1 MLDTFEKDYLLLCE
15 IKKADI
21 DLLLMRFHINEFLVD
36 PSIQPSTGL
45 GEYVKRY
52 AIKETRL
59 AELRE
64 KKRRVLAARDSMPTT
79 IKEEP

>member
-1 MLDTFEKDYLLLCE
+1 M
-15 IKKADI
+15 I
-21 DLLLMRFHINEFLVD
+21 D
-36 PSIQPSTGL
+36 PSRAL